1 MWNATFDETSAVIR
15 VLAFIKIVHIVR
27 MGYVRCFDRNQR
39 TLGCRLGFLFL
50 FENYPENS
58 LLDGLA
64 VPTISVTAHEFS
76 I

>member
-1 MWNATFDETSAVIR
+1 MWNATFDETSAVFR

-27 MGYVRCFDRNQR
+27 MGYVRCFDHNRR
-39 TLGCRLGFLFL
+39 TLGCRLGSLFL

-58 LLDGLA
+58 LLGLA